1 MLHPLLQAKLILQIK
16 QAEKQQEKKKTK
28 TKTKKPYLIG
38 IVRF

>member
-1 MLHPLLQAKLILQIK
+1 MLHPLLQAKLILQIR
-16 QAEKQQEKKKTK
+16 QAEKEQEKKKTK

>member
-1 MLHPLLQAKLILQIK
+1 MLHPLLQAKLILQIR
-16 QAEKQQEKKKTK
+16 QVEKEQEKKKTK